1 MTSLLNGPVKLERKG
16 SVAAGDL
23 STNRQSTVG
32 WEPAQTPLK
41 MPFLPAKGD
50 FAGGG
55 NGAGLWREAQP
66 WGGQW
71 PTAKA
76 PVVSM
81 GSQ

>member
-1 MTSLLNGPVKLERKG
+1 
-16 SVAAGDL
+16 
-23 STNRQSTVG
+23 
-32 WEPAQTPLK
+32 